1 MWADSCKQSGGGWS
15 TDMKFWWYLEY
26 PTKIVAQVTLA
37 NNKWGK
43 YISIN
48 VLEMVCMIV
57 NYAAAIYARW
67 HNGIDLGHFP
77 TILNWCDNTSACRW
91 INTRCK
97 ESLIG
102 RALGRFF
109 CGMIMGSV

>member
-1 MWADSCKQSGGGWS
+1 
-15 TDMKFWWYLEY
+15 MKFWWYLEY
-26 PTKIVAQVTLA
+26 PTEIVARATLA
-37 NNKWGK
+37 NNKGGK

-48 VLEMVCMIV
+48 VLEMVCVIV
-57 NYAAAIYARW
+57 NYAAAIYVCW
-67 HNGIDLGHFP
+67 HDGIDLGHFP
-77 TILNWCDNTSACRW
+77 TILNWCDNTSTCRW

-109 CGMIMGSV
+109 VD